1 MRHRRI
7 VGIALMMFALPAMV
21 SAQTVAATFDEL
33 HERVKSGETVYVTD
47 DHGRTT
53 KGRLLSVSAEAL
65 SMEADAG
72 RVEFPVTQTDR
83 VRVRRRDSLKN
94 GIFTGLAV
102 GAVIGAVLAVTE
114 DNRSSAPCDPM
125 SGFLCGAF
133 DDGFADGPAVAAAG
147 ALVGGLVGIGAG
159 VAIDAAIKERRL
171 VYQKASSLPQSRLV
185 IAPLVG
191 RGTFGVVAVV
201 RP

>member
-7 VGIALMMFALPAMV
+7 VGLALMNFALPAVV

-33 HERVKSGETVYVTD
+33 HERIKSGETVYVTD

-72 RVEFPVTQTDR
+72 RVEFPLTQTDR
-83 VRVRRRDSLKN
+83 VSVRRRDSLKN
-94 GIFTGLAV
+94 GILTGLAV
-102 GAVIGAVLAVTE
+102 GAVIGAVLAVAE

-125 SGFLCGAF
+125 SGSLCGAF
-133 DDGFADGPAVAAAG
+133 KGGFVDGPAVAAAG
-147 ALVGGLVGIGAG
+147 ALVGGLVGVGVG
-159 VAIDAAIKERRL
+159 VAIDTAIKERRL
-171 VYQKASSLPQSRLV
+171 VYQRAPGLPQSRLM
-185 IAPLVG
+185 IAPLVA
-191 RGTFGVVAVV
+191 RGAVGVVAVV